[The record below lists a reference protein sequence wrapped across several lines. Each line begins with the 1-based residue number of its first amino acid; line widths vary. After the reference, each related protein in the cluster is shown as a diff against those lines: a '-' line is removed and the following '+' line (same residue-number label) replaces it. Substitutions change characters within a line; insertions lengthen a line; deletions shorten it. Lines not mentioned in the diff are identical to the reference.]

1 MVAKASRVCR
11 YLIVI
16 LCVFISTGAY
26 AGVIQYFIGGW
37 IGDGI
42 GNIKIFIPGAIQ
54 LGCDQR
60 GKAYGIIA
68 AEVTTVAAGTIF
80 WYLSDKEYDEYLSLP
95 AGTPKE
101 EFDRHI
107 KNSQLYGT
115 ISITSFAL
123 AGAVYMYSVIDAI
136 RLIREGWYWG
146 MGKRNMGVCL
156 DLKTRRLTLYM
167 KF

>member
-1 MVAKASRVCR
+1 
-11 YLIVI
+11 
-16 LCVFISTGAY
+16 
-26 AGVIQYFIGGW
+26 
-37 IGDGI
+37 
-42 GNIKIFIPGAIQ
+42 
-54 LGCDQR
+54 
-60 GKAYGIIA
+60 
-68 AEVTTVAAGTIF
+68 TIF

-107 KNSQLYGT
+107 KNSELYGT

>member
-1 MVAKASRVCR
+1 MSVS
-11 YLIVI
+11 YSDT
-16 LCVFISTGAY
+16 LCIYKHWCICWGNPIFY
-26 AGVIQYFIGGW
+26 RGGW

-107 KNSQLYGT
+107 KNSELYGT

-156 DLKTRRLTLYM
+156 DLKTRRLTLYI

>member
-80 WYLSDKEYDEYLSLP
+80 WYLSDKSTMSIFHYLLVHLRRSL
-95 AGTPKE
+95 T
-101 EFDRHI
+101 DTLRI
-107 KNSQLYGT
+107 LNC
-115 ISITSFAL
+115 
-123 AGAVYMYSVIDAI
+123 
-136 RLIREGWYWG
+136 
-146 MGKRNMGVCL
+146 MGQ
-156 DLKTRRLTLYM
+156 
-167 KF
+167 